1 MSTFA
6 PRVGIPSSRAVARAR
21 DGSARPPAAN
31 RPRGAAA
38 LRRAPSAPRRARVAA
53 ASTPRA
59 WARDDAPARRDAS
72 SSSSALAASVAASHP
87 RAPLSPALAPGRLG
101 ARASARASRV
111 AAIPAAHGDEGDD
124 ASSPAA
130 ARHVPTGRSAFVLA
144 FVVAAVGVTC
154 YFASKYTVFGQAAYG
169 ALSKSGFTAAFAL
182 IFISELGD
190 KTFFIAALLAMR
202 HGRSIA
208 LVGAFAALCFMS
220 VISVVIGQVFQK
232 IPSTINDTLP
242 IGEYG
247 AVALLLFFGV
257 RTLREAL
264 DAPDAAETDEDSGEL
279 ADAKDAME
287 TAARSAAGKRQGLF
301 AKLCETFTLV
311 FIAEW
316 GDRSMLA
323 TIALGAAQ
331 NPLGVA
337 TGASAGH
344 LLATAIAVVGGAL
357 LSKKISER
365 QVGIWGG
372 TLFILFAFATLAGV
386 F

>member
-1 MSTFA
+1 MSTSTFA
-6 PRVGIPSSRAVARAR
+6 PRVGIPSSRAVAHAR
-21 DGSARPPAAN
+21 DGSARAAAN

-38 LRRAPSAPRRARVAA
+38 LRRAFSAPRRARVAA

-59 WARDDAPARRDAS
+59 WARDDAARRDT
-72 SSSSALAASVAASHP
+72 SSSALAASVAASHP
-87 RAPLSPALAPGRLG
+87 RAPPSPALAPGRLG

-111 AAIPAAHGDEGDD
+111 AAITAAHGDEGDD
-124 ASSPAA
+124 AAPPA

-257 RTLREAL
+257 RTLREAF